1 MLEAFAMNPYLL
13 LILGQLML
21 GLAHFSHKLFSRK
34 SDSFLPTGALYSAL
48 ISAFS
53 LPIFFLLSGF
63 DLSLD
68 AGLAFYSVAYGVLA
82 SVSQVMIFIAF
93 SRVNMVVYSVF
104 CKSASILVCLC
115 GFIFFGDKVTFN
127 SVLSILLLTVAIALP
142 LLEARKNGGK
152 SNSLVSLIICLII
165 MVDGFLIQLTVKG
178 FTELE
183 STTTERA
190 SALYFYANVITAIV
204 LFAVLFFIVRKG
216 KTNKEKAS
224 EFRIGFR
231 ATARKVPFKFYI
243 LIPLTATIAN
253 IPCVTNAYCMMNM
266 DLNTYIIVLNAA
278 ESLVLFLI
286 SRFIFKEKSTI
297 LDIMALILS
306 TLAGII
312 VSF

>member
-1 MLEAFAMNPYLL
+1 MNPYLL

-21 GLAHFSHKLFSRK
+21 GLAHFSHKLFSRR
-34 SDSFLPTGALYSAL
+34 SNSFLPTGALYSAL

-53 LPIFFLLSGF
+53 LPVFFLLSGF

-68 AGLAFYSVAYGVLA
+68 AGLALYSIAYGVLA
-82 SVSQVMIFIAF
+82 SISQVMIFIAF

-104 CKSASILVCLC
+104 AKSASILVCLA
-115 GFIFFGDKVTFN
+115 GFIFFDDKVTFN

-152 SNSLVSLIICLII
+152 SNSLASLIICLII

-190 SALYFYANVITAIV
+190 SALYFYANVITALV
-204 LFAVLFFIVRKG
+204 LFAILLFITRRSK
-216 KTNKEKAS
+216 KEDMGTS
-224 EFRIGFR
+224 EFRIGLKE
-231 ATARKVPFKFYI
+231 TARKVPWRLYI

-278 ESLVLFLI
+278 ESMVLFLI
-286 SRFIFKEKSTI
+286 SRFIFKEKSSL
-297 LDIMALILS
+297 LDISALVLS
-306 TLAGII
+306 TVAGII